1 MKYNILTAVAVVAV
15 VVATAMVM
23 VNGDDDKS
31 KGIGYDRSEYALLDS
46 NSNIAAGMTIK
57 LHFEGS
63 NVLSDDVYSVES
75 VSDGKVTYTK
85 VFDSTSSVTQQLTP
99 FKPQGDF
106 VWNLNYTLDS
116 PYPEISF
123 NRDGD
128 SYGILG
134 SVPGLPQGM
143 SVEFSN
149 FWITW
154 TPSEGVTKVSG
165 NMTITH
171 EDGQRKSTDAYV
183 YRTEDGVAKADVRTH
198 GSSSAT
204 VGIAEFYGTPLTKYD
219 PSRYDGATIT
229 DRQEKFGNVDC
240 TIHTVNGTVPDP
252 AVTVYVDYDIYVYD
266 GYTIKY
272 SGKVNGEQSD
282 MESGIFPAP

>member
-1 MKYNILTAVAVVAV
+1 MKYNILTAVAVVVV
-15 VVATAMVM
+15 VVAAAVVM

-46 NSNIAAGMTIK
+46 DSNIAAGMMIK

-63 NVLSDDVYSVES
+63 NVLSDDVYTVES

-85 VFDSTSSVTQQLTP
+85 VFDSTSSVSQQLTP

-165 NMTITH
+165 NMTITN
-171 EDGQRKSTDAYV
+171 EDGRH
-183 YRTEDGVAKADVRTH
+183 RGHCGVLRHPSHKVRP
-198 GSSSAT
+198 
-204 VGIAEFYGTPLTKYD
+204 VE
-219 PSRYDGATIT
+219 
-229 DRQEKFGNVDC
+229 V
-240 TIHTVNGTVPDP
+240 
-252 AVTVYVDYDIYVYD
+252 
-266 GYTIKY
+266 
-272 SGKVNGEQSD
+272 
-282 MESGIFPAP
+282 